1 LTPSGDV
8 AVSFSGGLD
17 TTLAVTLLL
26 ERFERVHL
34 NVYCNGY
41 CLRVHSAHPRVEKLQ
56 DLYGAERVVCNT
68 MAVRSELDG
77 ILPDYAGDLDR
88 IGSPLLFDLCCR
100 FAMEIRTIVYCLE
113 RGISHAADGL
123 NCAQPLIFLLEPDYI
138 ALADQFMAEYKIEF
152 LHPVYNSGERPERR
166 AALESQGL
174 NDEVRPLTMLQKLG
188 LMPQISEQIMN
199 QPLCYAQ
206 GPIFLLTSPL
216 RNMPVLRRF
225 GLPVPRAQAYRRER
239 EVLAREV
246 IARQLREQGV
256 DIAKL
261 LDQRATP
268 TSARQHFPDAM

>member
-1 LTPSGDV
+1 M

-26 ERFERVHL
+26 ERFQRVHL
-34 NVYCNGY
+34 NVFCNGY

-56 DLYGAERVVCNT
+56 ELYGAERVVCNT
-68 MAVRSELDG
+68 LAVRGELDA
-77 ILPDYAGDLDR
+77 ILPDYAADLER

-100 FAMEIRTIVYCLE
+100 FAMEISTITYCLE
-113 RGISHAADGL
+113 HGISHAADGL
-123 NCAQPLIFLLEPDYI
+123 NCAQPLIFLLEPEYI

-166 AALESQGL
+166 AALARQGL
-174 NDEVRPLTMLQKLG
+174 NDEVRPLTFLQRIG

-225 GLPVPRAQAYRRER
+225 GLPIPAAQAYRRER
-239 EVLAREV
+239 EVLAREL
-246 IARQLREQGV
+246 IQRRLQDRGV
-256 DIAKL
+256 DLARL
-261 LDQRATP
+261 LQGRPTP
-268 TSARQHFPDAM
+268 APCRQHFPHAL